1 MGKTGDEWLTV
12 KLAADKKQAELS
24 MLLTSRADPNVMVPV
39 EWRDFATSPLFEAAV
54 SGHTRIARMLLSA
67 GADVNASV
75 GPGYTPVY
83 NAAYNGHADTVRL
96 LAESNADVN
105 AATAEEFTPLYIAC
119 QQGHTE
125 CVRVLLESNAS
136 CNLARAAEGATALYI
151 ASQNGHAGCVEAL
164 ISHGG
169 ATIDMPMFDGST
181 PLMIAC
187 YFKHVRVV
195 EMLLRAGASLKLRDK
210 RGRDALDW
218 AKKRDDALVV
228 ALVEEELAARVAQG
242 LGGRSEWNPD
252 AESGG
257 QGVGWF
263 GGGGSSGGGGG
274 NSNSSST
281 RTTAPRSPDP
291 FVTLGSSKVRACTSV
306 PLVHA
311 AVGRRPLNVYVS
323 THVYNDGQLKNQER
337 RRPNSHQS

>member
-274 NSNSSST
+274 GW
-281 RTTAPRSPDP
+281 
-291 FVTLGSSKVRACTSV
+291 FGMFGGSGGGGGGAGGGGGDGGGGGWDIGVQA
-306 PLVHA
+306 
-311 AVGRRPLNVYVS
+311 GRRLEQPKPVVEEPL
-323 THVYNDGQLKNQER
+323 GFCRCCLPKAA
-337 RRPNSHQS
+337 